1 MATKAQGGLRGELLR
16 DRVQGLRDTDG
27 AKTGYSDGRLV
38 CDGSGLVDLA
48 SLHEG
53 AGEPDE
59 VQHGIEAGWV
69 LAGGGR
75 TTRVFARTALTAGEQ
90 QKGRS
95 GRWIPRVLLGCGP
108 GAVVEG
114 VRLSR

>member
-27 AKTGYSDGRLV
+27 VKTGYSDGRLV

-53 AGEPDE
+53 VGEPDE
-59 VQHGIEAGWV
+59 VQHGNEAAGFWPVAGALPECSHV
-69 LAGGGR
+69 LR
-75 TTRVFARTALTAGEQ
+75 
-90 QKGRS
+90 
-95 GRWIPRVLLGCGP
+95 
-108 GAVVEG
+108 
-114 VRLSR
+114 